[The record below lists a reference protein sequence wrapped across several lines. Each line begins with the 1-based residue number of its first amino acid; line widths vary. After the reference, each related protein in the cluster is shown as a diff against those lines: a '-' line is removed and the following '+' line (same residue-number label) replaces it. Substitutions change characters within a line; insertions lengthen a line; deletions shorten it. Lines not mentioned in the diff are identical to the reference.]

1 MIYYLR
7 MQAAELCSIVFL
19 LEERKKKDMF
29 EKIRKIFLRANS
41 EGIPMPLLRDNKTGK
56 GSYTLT
62 MFWMSFNLSIIL
74 LAGKVTKL
82 VGDVDYNNVLWL
94 LGLTGSFYLGRKIQ
108 GGGKKM
114 TIDSKEDENVEPK

>member
-1 MIYYLR
+1 
-7 MQAAELCSIVFL
+7 
-19 LEERKKKDMF
+19 
-29 EKIRKIFLRANS
+29 
-41 EGIPMPLLRDNKTGK
+41 MPLLRDNKTGK

-82 VGDVDYNNVLWL
+82 VGDVDYSNVLWL

-108 GGGKKM
+108 GDGKKM
-114 TIDSKEDENVEPK
+114 TIEQEESDAESK

>member
-1 MIYYLR
+1 
-7 MQAAELCSIVFL
+7 
-19 LEERKKKDMF
+19 MF
-29 EKIRKIFLRANS
+29 EKLQKIFLKANS
-41 EGIPMPLLRDNKTGK
+41 EGIPLPLLRDNKTGK

-74 LAGKVTKL
+74 LAGKVTKI

-108 GGGKKM
+108 GDSKKM
-114 TIDSKEDENVEPK
+114 TIEQKEEESDVESK